1 MISKADREQFAFL
14 AFHVFFRYST
24 KPIVAVTSA
33 LTGDGR
39 GYVGA
44 GLARALAM
52 SGRSTVLIEV
62 SGNSETAMTTLQ
74 TYSVNSAFDS
84 MRMEERI
91 VADARETRRALRE
104 INARF
109 DVLVIVLDDLFTT
122 SMNLEL
128 ISVSSCVVITIAM
141 GRRAN
146 HADLRLRDF
155 LTALE
160 KPIAGIVPTLKSVQ
174 STTLPALTETTS
186 LGVSHAM
193 PAMIAAFAHSGTG
206 T

>member
-1 MISKADREQFAFL
+1 MISKSDREQFAFL

-62 SGNSETAMTTLQ
+62 SGNSETGMTTLQ
-74 TYSVNSAFDS
+74 TYSVNPSFDS
-84 MRMEERI
+84 MRMEDRA
-91 VADARETRRALRE
+91 VADARETRLALRE

-109 DVLVIVLDDLFTT
+109 DVLVIVLDDLFST

-128 ISVSSCVVITIAM
+128 LSVSSCVVVTVAM
-141 GRRAN
+141 GRRADP
-146 HADLRLRDF
+146 ADLRLRDF

-160 KPIAGIVPTLKSVQ
+160 KPIAAVVPTLKSVQ
-174 STTLPALTETTS
+174 SMTLPALTEATP
-186 LGVSHAM
+186 LGASRTM
-193 PAMIAAFAHSGTG
+193 PTRIAALAQSRPGS
-206 T
+206 

>member
-33 LTGDGR
+33 LAGDGK

-74 TYSVNSAFDS
+74 TYSVNSSFDS
-84 MRMEERI
+84 MRMDERI
-91 VADARETRRALRE
+91 VADARETRHALRE

-109 DVLVIVLDDLFTT
+109 DVLVIVIEDLFTT

-128 ISVSSCVVITIAM
+128 LSVSSCVVISIAM
-141 GRRAN
+141 GRRAD

-155 LTALE
+155 LVALE
-160 KPIAGIVPTLKSVQ
+160 KPIAGVVPTLKSAQ
-174 STTLPALTETTS
+174 SVSLPALTKTTP
-186 LGVSHAM
+186 LGTSRAM
-193 PAMIAAFAHSGTG
+193 PTMIAALANSGT
-206 T
+206 